1 MTYWIVIAMIFVAI
15 LAVALATRTPTGS
28 DDDDIT
34 DQTEPTEEGR
44 PTDEH
49 S

>member
-15 LAVALATRTPTGS
+15 LAVALATRTPTEP
-28 DDDDIT
+28 DDGDIS
-34 DQTEPTEEGR
+34 DQTDPTEEGR